1 MKPKA
6 IFFVFLCTLSIY
18 ASAQSPITIKD
29 GTTRHGP
36 EKGSLIIIGGGG
48 SAPDIWSKFT
58 ELAGGKEKAKI
69 VVVTTAG
76 DNPSDTRLVEG
87 IKRATGITQVT
98 ALHTTDV
105 NEANSKSFTAVLDEA
120 TGVFFGGGRQFRVAD
135 AYLNTLTHQAFWGV
149 LERGGVIAGSSAGA
163 SIQGSILWRGD
174 SKGPHILLG
183 DHSQGLGFLK
193 NAAIDQHLLR
203 FNRQFDLLELVS
215 WSPSTIGIGIDE
227 ATAVLV
233 QKDVIEVLGVSYVAI
248 YDYATITGSG
258 ERKESDDNRNSHS
271 LAGYVVSQIPNTPF
285 FFLSKG
291 QKYDLK
297 ERKVIEYQ
305 RTR

>member
-1 MKPKA
+1 MKRNS
-6 IFFVFLCTLSIY
+6 IFFVLLCALSIY
-18 ASAQSPITIKD
+18 SSAQSPITVKD
-29 GTTRHGP
+29 GATRHGP

-48 SAPDIWSKFT
+48 SAPDIWGKFT

-69 VVVTTAG
+69 VVVTTAS
-76 DNPSDTRLVEG
+76 DNPSDTRLVEVV
-87 IKRATGITQVT
+87 KRETGIAHVT

-105 NEANSKSFTAVLDEA
+105 NEANSKTFTAALDEA
-120 TGVFFGGGRQFRVAD
+120 TGVFFGGGRQFRIAD
-135 AYLNTLTHQAFWGV
+135 AYLNTLTHKAFWGV

-203 FNRQFDLLELVS
+203 FNRQFDLLELIK

-248 YDYATITGSG
+248 YDYNTITGNG

-285 FFLSKG
+285 FFLSRG

-297 ERKVIEYQ
+297 ERKVIDYQ
-305 RTR
+305 RIK

>member
-1 MKPKA
+1 MCA
-6 IFFVFLCTLSIY
+6 LSVHG
-18 ASAQSPITIKD
+18 SAQSPVTIKD

-58 ELAGGKEKAKI
+58 ELAGGKENAKI
-69 VVVTTAG
+69 VVVTTAS
-76 DNPSDTRLVEG
+76 DNPSDTRLVETV
-87 IKRATGITQVT
+87 KRETGITHVT
-98 ALHTTDV
+98 SLHTTDV
-105 NEANSKSFTAVLDEA
+105 NEANSKAFTAALDEA
-120 TGVFFGGGRQFRVAD
+120 TGVFFGGGRQFRIAD
-135 AYLNTLTHQAFWGV
+135 AYLNTLTHKAFWGV

-203 FNRQFDLLELVS
+203 FNRQFDLAELIR

-233 QKDVIEVLGVSYVAI
+233 QKDLVEVLGNSYVAI
-248 YDYATITGSG
+248 YDYATITGNG

-285 FFLSKG
+285 FFLSRG

-305 RTR
+305 RIR

>member
-1 MKPKA
+1 MKR
-6 IFFVFLCTLSIY
+6 IVGFFVFLCALSVY
-18 ASAQSPITIKD
+18 SSAQSPVTVKD

-69 VVVTTAG
+69 VVVTTAS
-76 DNPSDTRLVEG
+76 DDPSDTRLVEAV
-87 IKRATGITQVT
+87 KRGTGIAHVT

-105 NEANSKSFTAVLDEA
+105 NEANSKAFTAALDEA
-120 TGVFFGGGRQFRVAD
+120 TGVFFGGGRQFRIAD
-135 AYLNTLTHQAFWGV
+135 AYLNTLTHKAFWGV

-203 FNRQFDLLELVS
+203 FNRQFDLLELVR

-227 ATAVLV
+227 ATAALV
-233 QKDVIEVLGVSYVAI
+233 QKDVIEVLGASYVAI
-248 YDYATITGSG
+248 YDYGTITGNG

-285 FFLSKG
+285 FFLSRG

-305 RTR
+305 RIK